1 MLGRELRR
9 RLSEHTVQEAD
20 LPDWDITDSE
30 GIFSKIEAF
39 APDAVIHCAAMT
51 KVDDCETNKDL
62 AFRINEEGSRN
73 VALACAASGARL
85 IAVSTDYV
93 FFRRPSARA
102 LGLGRG

>member
-30 GIFSKIEAF
+30 GIFSRIEAF

-73 VALACAASGARL
+73 VALA
-85 IAVSTDYV
+85 
-93 FFRRPSARA
+93 
-102 LGLGRG
+102 